1 MNTKIKGTE
10 EAWETGKLGQDEK
23 FVKKSELTLDD
34 MQALDN
40 ALELKAISIRMPN
53 SLIDSLKDIA
63 EINGLG
69 YQTLIKQVLNRF
81 VDAEMKQ
88 ALREKAEHSR
98 KRA

>member
-1 MNTKIKGTE
+1 MSTKIKGTE

-23 FVKKSELTLDD
+23 FVKKSELTLDE

>member
-1 MNTKIKGTE
+1 MSTKIKGTE
-10 EAWETGKLGQDEK
+10 EAWETGKLGQDAK
-23 FVKKSELTLDD
+23 FAKKSELTAEE

-40 ALELKAISIRMPN
+40 ALELKAISIRMPS